1 MLSAAINGNFLLS
14 KDTSQ
19 NFELEPV
26 DNHRQANVCGPMDD
40 NLKTIERRLGVKI
53 SYRGHQF
60 KVVGKPNNCQAAI
73 DIIKDLYIE
82 TACVKNESKTITPE
96 MLHLA
101 LLDAPVLEQ
110 DPEQKH
116 SQQVNNSGADNLDEC
131 FDKMFT
137 IKTKRGLVKPRNKN
151 QQSYVQSILTNDISF
166 GVGVAGTGKT
176 YLAVACAIDALE
188 RQEIRRILLTRPAVE
203 AGEKLGFL
211 PGDLSQ
217 KVDPYLRP
225 LYDALFEMLGFEKV
239 EKLIE
244 RKVIEIAP
252 LAYMRG
258 RTLNDAFIIL
268 DESQN
273 TTVEQMKMFLTR
285 IGFNSKAVITGD
297 ITQVDL
303 PKSQRS
309 GLRHSIDVLDNVP
322 GVSFN
327 FFQSKDVVRHPV
339 VARIIDAYETY
350 EQQENTIK
358 QQAKQAIKQE
368 KAKKEISQNDNNE
381 H

>member
-1 MLSAAINGNFLLS
+1 MS
-14 KDTSQ
+14 KNTSI
-19 NFELEPV
+19 NFELSPT
-26 DNHRQANVCGPMDD
+26 DNNRLANLCGAMDD
-40 NLKTIERRLGVKI
+40 NLKTIERRMGVEI
-53 SYRGHQF
+53 SYRSHEF
-60 KVVGKPNNCQAAI
+60 KVMGKVINCEAVKKLLI
-73 DIIKDLYIE
+73 NLYLETEIVKGKSKDISDKM
-82 TACVKNESKTITPE
+82 V
-96 MLHLA
+96 HLA
-101 LLDAPVLEQ
+101 ILDAGTLEV
-110 DPEQKH
+110 DTNK
-116 SQQVNNSGADNLDEC
+116 LDAK
-131 FDKMFT
+131 FDDILT
-137 IKTKRGLVKPRNKN
+137 IKTKRGVIKPRNEN
-151 QQSYVQSILTNDISF
+151 QQDYVKNVITNDISF

-176 YLAVACAIDALE
+176 YLAVACAVEALE

-244 RKVIEIAP
+244 RNVIEVAP

-285 IGFNSKAVITGD
+285 IGFNSRAVITGD

-303 PKSQRS
+303 PRGQKS
-309 GLRHSIDVLDNVP
+309 GLRHAIEVLDDIP
-322 GVSFN
+322 SVSFN

-339 VARIIDAYETY
+339 VARIVDAYDAF
-350 EQQENTIK
+350 EQKENRLKAEKK
-358 QQAKQAIKQE
+358 QRKANEMANAAKSFSENSSGNSNESSNE
-368 KAKKEISQNDNNE
+368 K
-381 H
+381 